1 MESGARIKRR
11 SRQAEGSQIMDV
23 DIDVNEVI
31 NKLITRIGELE
42 LEKSLLEVRCQML
55 ASEKSNTS
63 KDDSEKSK

>member
-11 SRQAEGSQIMDV
+11 SRQAERGKIME
-23 DIDVNEVI
+23 IDANEVI